1 MCLCCRAL
9 AVLLKSKED
18 KEDIK
23 VHVDQGSALKL
34 ISFAAL
40 PSECR
45 PRGDAVDWLASECAK
60 LRKREVLR
68 PFPYAD
74 LRKWVPAYAAELDT
88 KVGGCEDK
96 VMLMSHWQLAFDKF
110 ALGAA
115 MVQSNG
121 VPIHFLLPSA
131 AVRNHIFLCRKAS
144 SVLHVSQGP
153 FRGLHESWLACSSQ
167 KRPTR
172 KS

>member
-1 MCLCCRAL
+1 M
-9 AVLLKSKED
+9 LLKSKED

-23 VHVDQGSALKL
+23 VHVDQGPALKL

-68 PFPYAD
+68 PFPFAD

-88 KVGGCEDK
+88 KGGGFDDK
-96 VMLMSHWQLAFDKF
+96 VMLMSHWQLSIDKW
-110 ALGAA
+110 AMGAA
-115 MVQSNG
+115 MVQNNG
-121 VPIHFLLPSA
+121 VPSHFL
-131 AVRNHIFLCRKAS
+131 
-144 SVLHVSQGP
+144 VSLLRCVIT
-153 FRGLHESWLACSSQ
+153 FVA
-167 KRPTR
+167 
-172 KS
+172 